1 MKLMWRERLVA
12 LRSAMALMGVCQMVV
27 SAVLWNS
34 VAVAGADEVR
44 LTFDAA
50 AIAGGMDIGGP
61 REAPAR
67 SLLGLGSP
75 KSAASWGHKVTHSA
89 TGGSDGVAVPAVVIS
104 ENATV
109 LV

>member
-44 LTFDAA
+44 LTFDGAA
-50 AIAGGMDIGGP
+50 VAGGMDTGGP

-75 KSAASWGHKVTHSA
+75 KSAASWGHRKVTQSA
-89 TGGSDGVAVPAVVIS
+89 AGGSESVAVVI
-104 ENATV
+104 
-109 LV
+109 